1 MAGDLRRRDDEIRRW
16 NAELQARV
24 DQGTRELRT
33 AQDQILRTRRLAAL
47 GSLGAGIAHELNNP
61 LTAVTGLLAKQNI
74 RVVTDLAASSRQT
87 QGDPARIQR
96 AVANVVE
103 NAIQAM
109 PQGGE
114 LKVELTDVDGEAL
127 KLSIS
132 DTGEG
137 IPAALRERI
146 FDPFFTTK
154 KNGAG
159 VGMGLSVSHSI
170 VEAHHGRILVESE
183 EGKGATF
190 IIFLPA
196 AAPAAHLA

>member
-1 MAGDLRRRDDEIRRW
+1 MRWRSSARAGTTSISTSR
-16 NAELQARV
+16 AA
-24 DQGTRELRT
+24 TRS
-33 AQDQILRTRRLAAL
+33 AAL
-47 GSLGAGIAHELNNP
+47 PTPSAARYAGQ
-61 LTAVTGLLAKQNI
+61 LAKQNI
-74 RVVTDLAASSRQT
+74 RVVTDLEASTRHT
-87 QGDPARIQR
+87 QGDPGRIQR

-109 PQGGE
+109 PEGGE
-114 LKVELTDVDGEAL
+114 LKVQLTDVGGEAL

-170 VEAHHGRILVESE
+170 VEAHHGRIVVESE
-183 EGKGATF
+183 AGKGATF